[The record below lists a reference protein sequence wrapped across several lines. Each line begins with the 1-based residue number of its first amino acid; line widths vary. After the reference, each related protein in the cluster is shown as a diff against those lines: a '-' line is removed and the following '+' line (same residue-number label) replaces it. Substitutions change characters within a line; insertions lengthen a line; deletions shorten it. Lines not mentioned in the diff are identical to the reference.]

1 MPIENNRPGFTYRV
15 VPALL
20 VYCLQVAS
28 GYSSDSFSEAV
39 YRNDVMG
46 MEAFLAT
53 PEPVPN
59 IDVRGVNG
67 KTALMIAARAG
78 DVDLVMEL
86 LKRGANPN
94 TVNINGGTPLM
105 FAAISGNDLIVEE
118 LLGRG
123 AAVNATGSNGW
134 NALMVA
140 SAKGFSDTVRKLLD
154 SGADINAADVYLWTP
169 LHRAAYENRM
179 LTVEV
184 LLGHEGI
191 KVDFQDDH
199 GATPL
204 HLAAVRGHQEVVE
217 KLLEAGAD
225 PLLQDS
231 NGRVAADYARGGGH
245 ESLATHLD
253 ART

>member
-1 MPIENNRPGFTYRV
+1 MRKV
-15 VPALL
+15 VLALL
-20 VYCLQVAS
+20 VYCLQVAN

-39 YRNDVMG
+39 YRNDVTG
-46 MEAFLAT
+46 MESFLVASASI
-53 PEPVPN
+53 PN
-59 IDVRGVNG
+59 IDVRGANG

-86 LKRGANPN
+86 LKRGADPN
-94 TVNINGGTPLM
+94 TVNVNGGTPLM
-105 FAAISGNDLIVEE
+105 FAAISGNDVIVEE
-118 LLGRG
+118 LLVRG
-123 AAVNATGSNGW
+123 ATVNATGSNGW

-140 SAKGFSDTVRKLLD
+140 SAKGFPDTVKRLLD

-169 LHRAAYENRM
+169 LHRAAYENRI
-179 LTVEV
+179 LTVEA
-184 LLGHEGI
+184 LLRHEGVE
-191 KVDFQDDH
+191 VDFQDDH

-204 HLAAVRGHQEVVE
+204 HLAAVRGHQEVVQ

-231 NGRVAADYARGGGH
+231 HGRVAEDYARGGGH
-245 ESLATHLD
+245 ESLALHLD